1 MKTNRNAVKPAV
13 GHVVVIEDDKRKRVK
28 WKMSIIK
35 QVSVRQIVRAVRV
48 RFGKNQNKHLVQH
61 LYQLEL

>member
-13 GHVVVIEDDKRKRVK
+13 GHVVVIKDDKRKRGK
-28 WKMSIIK
+28 WKMCIIK
-35 QVSVRQIVRAVRV
+35 QVSVRLLVRV
-48 RFGKNQNKHLVQH
+48 VRVQFGKNQNKHSVQH

>member
-48 RFGKNQNKHLVQH
+48 RFG
-61 LYQLEL
+61 

>member
-1 MKTNRNAVKPAV
+1 MTTNRNAVKPAV

-48 RFGKNQNKHLVQH
+48 QFGKNQNKHLVQH